1 MILEVNNLFFSYG
14 SHEVVKGVSFQAYPG
29 ECLAILGMN
38 GAGKSTLLKCINRII
53 RPSSGSVLV
62 GDQDVLSLSGNELA
76 KQIGYVS
83 QNCQFEDASVFD
95 AILLGRK
102 PFIRWD
108 VTEHDLKIVQDVLY
122 MMSLEKFA
130 SRNVNELSGGERQKV
145 SIARALAQQ
154 TPVLLFDE
162 PTSNLDIKNQIEVLD
177 IMKRIVHEK
186 QIIAVVTIHDLNMAL
201 RFADKFLVMKDGGIY
216 AFGGREVITEKL
228 IWDVYDVK
236 ASLIDYGNHR
246 VLIPD

>member
-1 MILEVNNLFFSYG
+1 MNFILIGLCT
-14 SHEVVKGVSFQAYPG
+14 K
-29 ECLAILGMN
+29 
-38 GAGKSTLLKCINRII
+38 
-53 RPSSGSVLV
+53 GSVRYRMDMQEQLLTPGHV
-62 GDQDVLSLSGNELA
+62 IIASERHIIDQYEASPDLEGMCMMVTVPFYNE
-76 KQIGYVS
+76 I
-83 QNCQFEDASVFD
+83 
-95 AILLGRK
+95 
-102 PFIRWD
+102 
-108 VTEHDLKIVQDVLY
+108 
-122 MMSLEKFA
+122 MS
-130 SRNVNELSGGERQKV
+130 NVNELSGGERQKV

-177 IMKRIVHEK
+177 IMKRIVREK

>member
-38 GAGKSTLLKCINRII
+38 GVGKSTLLKCINRII

-108 VTEHDLKIVQDVLY
+108 VTEHDLKIVQTLDL
-122 MMSLEKFA
+122 L
-130 SRNVNELSGGERQKV
+130 
-145 SIARALAQQ
+145 ALAQQ

-201 RFADKFLVMKDGGIY
+201 RFADKYLVMKDGGIY